1 MQQGSVFTL
10 TVAFSLV
17 TGTAAGLLSLLTWE
31 ILRRS
36 PLGRAVFVL
45 SIVLVVFIGYHVVVL
60 LSPNPPALANLF
72 KSAMFTGATAFIWVM
87 VWVQRRMRQRAT
99 GEVNTS

>member
-1 MQQGSVFTL
+1 MPGGALFTF

-36 PLGRAVFVL
+36 PLGQAVFVL
-45 SIVLVVFIGYHVVVL
+45 SIVLVIFILYHVIVL
-60 LSPNPPALANLF
+60 LSPDPPMVAHLF
-72 KSAMFTGATAFIWVM
+72 KSAMFTGAAVFIWTM
-87 VWVQRRMRQRAT
+87 VWNQRRMRQRAD
-99 GEVNTS
+99 GEVTT

>member
-1 MQQGSVFTL
+1 MPGEALFTL

-36 PLGRAVFVL
+36 PLGQAVFVL
-45 SIVLVVFIGYHVVVL
+45 SIVLVIFILYHVIVL
-60 LSPNPPALANLF
+60 LSPNPPMVAQLF
-72 KSAMFTGATAFIWVM
+72 KSAMFTGATVFIWTM
-87 VWVQRRMRQRAT
+87 VWIQRRMRQQAD
-99 GEVNTS
+99 GEVAA